1 MCVSVVQWTTV
12 SDREAQNPI
21 SNSVH
26 KVVRH
31 SCTVQSPHWM
41 ERLGGDYFL
50 PPRIVWYIWYIY
62 VHVPPGIVW
71 HNVPPRIVWYSVTE
85 RYRETLLIRHLRRGG
100 TACTTRWKRDIQ
112 TELYYFFTTALE
124 VPAGGTIACTT

>member
-12 SDREAQNPI
+12 SGREAQNPI

-71 HNVPPRIVWYSVTE
+71 HNVPPRIVWCSVTE
-85 RYRETLLIRHLRRGG
+85 RYRETLLILYTEWRYNRVYYSMFYIVVHLQRH
-100 TACTTRWKRDIQ
+100 KD
-112 TELYYFFTTALE
+112 
-124 VPAGGTIACTT
+124 